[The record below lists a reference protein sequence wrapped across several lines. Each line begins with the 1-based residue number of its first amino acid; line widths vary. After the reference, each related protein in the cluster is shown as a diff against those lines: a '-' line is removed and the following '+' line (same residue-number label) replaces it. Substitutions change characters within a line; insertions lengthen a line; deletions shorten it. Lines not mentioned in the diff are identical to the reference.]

1 MSIAWLLA
9 RLAIFTFE
17 LQWLNLLIISTLSF
31 TLASARHAL
40 SGDIITLGELVVW
53 SMIYQTLTIHVG
65 ELVVM
70 AIDNDLLCNKALESV
85 VMTLHNQIFNLSV
98 LIILAWSLHNT
109 WEQVIVVPI
118 HQWHRSFWVF
128 CEYDLI
134 VMPVYQNAR
143 DIVLFLHLE
152 RGVMFVDHHAFRRL
166 RLLLNILPL
175 LSIIWMPCLSRSLI
189 SLLCLSHST
198 LTFTLIA
205 LVASSLLHHL
215 HWLIADLLS
224 HAKTLVCKLLYVH

>member
-1 MSIAWLLA
+1 MV
-9 RLAIFTFE
+9 
-17 LQWLNLLIISTLSF
+17 NLLIISTLSF
-31 TLASARHAL
+31 TLASTRHAL
-40 SGDIITLGELVVW
+40 SGNIIALWELVVW
-53 SMIYQTLTIHVG
+53 AMIYQTLTVHVS

-70 AIDNDLLCNKALESV
+70 TIDNDLLCNKALESV
-85 VMTLHNQIFNLSV
+85 VVTLHNQIFNLSV

-118 HQWHRSFWVF
+118 HQWYRSFWVF

-134 VMPVYQNAR
+134 VMPVYQNAC
-143 DIVLFLHLE
+143 DVVLLLHLE
-152 RGVMFVDHHAFRRL
+152 RGVMFIDHHAFRRL
-166 RLLLNILPL
+166 GLLLNILPL
-175 LSIIWMPCLSRSLI
+175 LSIIWMPLLARGLG
-189 SLLCLSHST
+189 LLCLSHST

-224 HAKTLVCKLLYVH
+224 HAETLVCKLLYVH

>member
-1 MSIAWLLA
+1 MV
-9 RLAIFTFE
+9 
-17 LQWLNLLIISTLSF
+17 NLLIISTLSF

-40 SGDIITLGELVVW
+40 SGNIITLRELVVW
-53 SMIYQTLTIHVG
+53 SMVYQTLTIHVG

-109 WEQVIVVPI
+109 WEEVIVVPI
-118 HQWHRSFWVF
+118 HQWYRSFWVF

-134 VMPVYQNAR
+134 VMPVYQNACYV
-143 DIVLFLHLE
+143 VLFLHLE
-152 RGVMFVDHHAFRRL
+152 RGVMFVDHHAFRWL
-166 RLLLNILPL
+166 GLLLNILPL
-175 LSIIWMPCLSRSLI
+175 LSIVWMPLLTRGL
-189 SLLCLSHST
+189 SLLCLSHSS

-205 LVASSLLHHL
+205 LITSSLLHHL